1 MAARIDGKQSFVH
14 PHVYTQKQKQH
25 QHSNYNSTNE
35 QQWSYCSEWNSST
48 SLWVQV
54 VTWPPS
60 PWRLNEDRFKRES
73 LLIYRGLNSNGWL
86 EMLQGRGW
94 FMQTLVPGVTPLP
107 PLWPRPVATGPLNNR
122 SSEKDWHLA
131 LVSGREREG
140 EVGIHSHTIV
150 NHAAHNRE
158 VDECNLLP
166 LLDQF

>member
-60 PWRLNEDRFKRES
+60 PWRLNEDRFKRER

-94 FMQTLVPGVTPLP
+94 FMQTLVPGVDP
-107 PLWPRPVATGPLNNR
+107 PVAPASGNG
-122 SSEKDWHLA
+122 A
-131 LVSGREREG
+131 LKQQELWKRLTLSLGERERERG
-140 EVGIHSHTIV
+140 RSGDTFSHYS
-150 NHAAHNRE
+150 
-158 VDECNLLP
+158 
-166 LLDQF
+166 